1 MMRNLGSFAARLP
14 FALLGLVGCAAQEPA
29 AAPLAP
35 PPAANAA
42 PAPAPVAE
50 VKKEEPKP
58 VPLTAEQKVKAY
70 QEGWAAFNAKDFAK
84 FQGIWAE
91 NAQSEM
97 LDMGPPLTGPAAI
110 TETGAKGFANGFPDA
125 TGEAQ
130 LTLVN
135 GNNIVGVVMLR
146 GTNTGTYVSP
156 VGPVP
161 STGKKVGFL
170 AAHSIE
176 LNDQGKAVKE
186 LMAYDGGTVGG
197 QLGLMP
203 MPHRKVMDSG
213 WSEKPIVIAS
223 GSEVEKA
230 NLAAFSKGVEG
241 FNKHDAAAALAAAAD
256 DVVFSKQSGPAD
268 LSGKKEV
275 QKGLEESFKAF
286 PDVKLDVKSAWSAG
300 DYVVSTGTW
309 SGTNTGDMPAMK
321 MKKTGKP
328 VLVHYIEIDKFV
340 GGKTKNMWLFMNGAA
355 AAAQLGLLPPMAA
368 PKGKDAKPGV
378 AAKEPA
384 AKPGTAPGAKPEAA
398 AKPAA
403 APAPKAEPAKPA
415 AATPAAKPAP
425 AAPAPAAPAP
435 KAAPVAP
442 APKAAPAP
450 APVK

>member
-1 MMRNLGSFAARLP
+1 MMKNLGSFAARLP
-14 FALLGLVGCAAQEPA
+14 FALLGLVGCAEQEPA

-35 PPAANAA
+35 PPAATV
-42 PAPAPVAE
+42 APAPVAE

-70 QEGWAAFNAKDFAK
+70 QEGWAAFNAKDFAR
-84 FQGIWAE
+84 FQGIWAV

-135 GNNIVGVVMLR
+135 GNNVVGVVLLR
-146 GTNTGTYVSP
+146 GTNTGTYVTP

-186 LMAYDGGTVGG
+186 VTAYDGGTVAG

-203 MPHRKVMDSG
+203 MPHRKVIETG

-241 FNKHDAAAALAAAAD
+241 FNKHDAGAALAAAAD

-286 PDVKLDVKSAWSAG
+286 PDVKLDVKTAWSAG

-368 PKGKDAKPGV
+368 PKGKEAKPGV

-384 AKPGTAPGAKPEAA
+384 AKPAAAPGAKPEAA
-398 AKPAA
+398 KPAA
-403 APAPKAEPAKPA
+403 APATKAEPAKPA
-415 AATPAAKPAP
+415 AAPAPPAKPTPAP
-425 AAPAPAAPAP
+425 AAPAVPAP
-435 KAAPVAP
+435 KT
-442 APKAAPAP
+442 APAP

>member
-14 FALLGLVGCAAQEPA
+14 FALLGLVGCAEQEPA

-35 PPAANAA
+35 PPAATVA

-50 VKKEEPKP
+50 AKKEEPKP

-84 FQGIWAE
+84 FQAIWAE

-97 LDMGPPLTGPAAI
+97 LDMGPPLTGPVAI
-110 TETGAKGFANGFPDA
+110 TETGAKGFANGFPDV
-125 TGEAQ
+125 TGETQ

-135 GNNIVGVVMLR
+135 GNNIVSVVLLR
-146 GTNTGTYVSP
+146 GTNTGTYVTP

-161 STGKKVGFL
+161 ATGKKVGFL
-170 AAHSIE
+170 AAQSLE
-176 LNDQGKAVKE
+176 LNELGKAVKE
-186 LMAYDGGTVGG
+186 VVAYDGGTVAG

-203 MPHRKVMDSG
+203 MPHRKVIETG
-213 WSEKPIVIAS
+213 WSEKPVVIAS
-223 GSEVEKA
+223 GSEMEKA
-230 NLAAFSKGVEG
+230 NLAAFAKGVEG

-309 SGTNTGDMPAMK
+309 TGTNTGDMPAMK

-328 VLVHYIEIDKFV
+328 VSVHYIEIDKFV

-368 PKGKDAKPGV
+368 PKGKEAKPGV
-378 AAKEPA
+378 AASTP
-384 AKPGTAPGAKPEAA
+384 A

-403 APAPKAEPAKPA
+403 APGAKPEPAKPAAPASKAEPAKPA
-415 AATPAAKPAP
+415 AA
-425 AAPAPAAPAP
+425 AAPAMKPAT
-435 KAAPVAP
+435 APVAP
-442 APKAAPAP
+442 APKASPAPAP
-450 APVK
+450 AK